1 MPEPTR
7 KTENE
12 MTFQQILD
20 MLARPHND
28 EAAEKHSQEQPV
40 SSENIPSRDLVLR
53 VINGLK
59 QA

>member
-12 MTFQQILD
+12 MTFQQILEL
-20 MLARPHND
+20 LARPQNED
-28 EAAEKHSQEQPV
+28 AAENPRLEQSV
-40 SSENIPSRDLVLR
+40 LRENIPSRDLVLR
-53 VINGLK
+53 VINSLK